1 MTEHIGLTELFNSY
15 IETSEKQ
22 ILVLQ
27 NRKHFPVASIF
38 LENVRAES
46 IVVHERLDWLTEDAA
61 DRYYIIVNGC
71 AGIFFTYYRKSSR
84 N

>member
-1 MTEHIGLTELFNSY
+1 MTEHTGLTELFNSY
-15 IETSEKQ
+15 IENSEKQ

-46 IVVHERLDWLTEDAA
+46 IVVHERLDWLTDDMA

-71 AGIFFTYYRKSSR
+71 VGIFFTYYRKSNR